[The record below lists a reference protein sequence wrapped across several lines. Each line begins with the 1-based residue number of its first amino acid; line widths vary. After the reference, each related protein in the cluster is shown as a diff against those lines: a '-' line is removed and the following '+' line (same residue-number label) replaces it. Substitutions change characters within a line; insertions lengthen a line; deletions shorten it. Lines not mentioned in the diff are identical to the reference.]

1 MLRLTTRQRDFWDH
15 LLPAEAP
22 IMSPTLAAVDAILDD
37 DCFLAPF
44 RTRFTSTRG
53 RLTIPMETYL
63 RLMYLKMK
71 YQLGYESLVEEVTD
85 SVSWRR
91 FCRISLGAR
100 VPDASTLIKLTNG
113 PCQGLVEEVHGAL
126 IKKLVE
132 KKVLRARKLRV
143 DTTVVEANIR
153 YPTDADLLADG
164 VRVVT
169 RTIRQLHQAGVEA
182 AGKFRDVSRSVQ
194 RRLTSLA
201 KGLKGEE
208 EQKQVTRA
216 EVTAEVLQI
225 VQQMVKRAE
234 EVRERVATIVAAQGK
249 QARPAVARRLQQ
261 LTTWLERTR
270 RVIAQT
276 QQVLGG
282 NPHVKDRL
290 VSLFDPDARPIKKGR
305 VKIPLGTEFG
315 YKVVEADDERG
326 FVTDYEV
333 TSGNP
338 EDSTLLVPAVKRH
351 VDRVGKPPQRIA
363 VDRGMASTKADSALE
378 DLGIA
383 YRCLPKRG
391 KRSEAEREKER
402 SGWFRRLH
410 AFRAGGEA
418 RISVLKRKYGW
429 RRSRARGI
437 DRVRTWVGWGVVT
450 HNLNKY
456 ARFQAARAA

>member
-1 MLRLTTRQRDFWDH
+1 
-15 LLPAEAP
+15 
-22 IMSPTLAAVDAILDD
+22 
-37 DCFLAPF
+37 
-44 RTRFTSTRG
+44 
-53 RLTIPMETYL
+53 METYL

-113 PCQGLVEEVHGAL
+113 PCQGLVEEVHCAL

-169 RTIRQLHQAGVEA
+169 RTIRQLHRAGVAA
-182 AGKFRDVSRSVQ
+182 AGKFRDVSRSVH

-201 KGLKGEE
+201 KGLKGAE

-216 EVTAEVLQI
+216 AVTAEVLQI
-225 VQQMVKRAE
+225 VQRMVKRAE
-234 EVRERVATIVAAQGK
+234 AVREVVATLVAAPGTQP
-249 QARPAVARRLQQ
+249 RPAVARRVQQ

-270 RVIAQT
+270 RVITQT

-305 VKIPLGTEFG
+305 VKVPLGTEFG

-333 TSGNP
+333 TTGNP

-351 VDRVGKPPQRIA
+351 IDRVGKPPRRIA
-363 VDRGMASTKADSALE
+363 VDRGMASSTADGVLK

-391 KRSEAEREKER
+391 KWTEADRAKER

-437 DRVRTWVGWGVVT
+437 DRVGTWVGWGVVT
-450 HNLNKY
+450 HNLSKY
-456 ARFQAARAA
+456 AGFQVARPA